1 MGMDVSVRV
10 GVGVDVSV
18 RVGVGVDVNYANLNM

>member
-1 MGMDVSVRV
+1 MDVSVRV